1 MQNRTICLL
10 NDSFPPVIDGV
21 SNCVVNYAEN
31 IQHLGGHAIVATPA
45 VEGADDSAFSFPVLR
60 YPSIDTR
67 RQIGY
72 VTGYPFSPEI
82 SEKIKESHP
91 DVLHTHCPVTS
102 CLFARSLR
110 YLTDS
115 PVVLT
120 YHTKFDIDIS
130 NAIRGRLVQ
139 EGALRALL
147 LNIRA
152 CDEVWAV
159 SEGAGENLRKLGYEG
174 DYVVM
179 RNGVDMPLGP
189 ADEKDVS
196 EATDGFDLPAG
207 IPVYLFVGRMM
218 WYKGVR
224 IILDALTRL
233 SREGRDFRMVFIG
246 GGGDAP
252 EITAYSSEC
261 GLDGK
266 CIFTGPLR
274 DRRLLRAWYTRAD
287 LFLFPST
294 FDTNGL
300 VVREAAA
307 SGTASVLI
315 AGSSAAEGVISG
327 RNGFLID
334 EEPEALAG
342 CLSGLYD
349 NPEFSAQVGRAA
361 ARDLYLPWKDAVAI
375 ACERY
380 DIVLD
385 KYRSGQYEKKTGDGF
400 FKSQGE
406 LMGFLS
412 LVENQRRSVKL
423 NLGAAREAIIEHRN
437 EIKNEINYAYEN
449 LIDRMDKYL

>member
-1 MQNRTICLL
+1 
-10 NDSFPPVIDGV
+10 
-21 SNCVVNYAEN
+21 
-31 IQHLGGHAIVATPA
+31 
-45 VEGADDSAFSFPVLR
+45 
-60 YPSIDTR
+60 
-67 RQIGY
+67 
-72 VTGYPFSPEI
+72 
-82 SEKIKESHP
+82 
-91 DVLHTHCPVTS
+91 
-102 CLFARSLR
+102 
-110 YLTDS
+110 
-115 PVVLT
+115 VVLT

-207 IPVYLFVGRMM
+207 VPVYLFVGRMM

-246 GGGDAP
+246 GGQDAE
-252 EITAYSSEC
+252 EIKAYNTKLK
-261 GLDGK
+261 LDDK
-266 CIFTGPLR
+266 VMFLGPVY
-274 DRRLLRAWYTRAD
+274 DRTELSAWYCRAD
-287 LFLFPST
+287 LFLFPSN

-307 SGTASVLI
+307 CSLPSVLI
-315 AGSSAAEGVISG
+315 SGSCAAEGVTHG

-334 EEPEALAG
+334 ESAASLAVMLATAG
-342 CLSGLYD
+342 SDIQRLKKVGKTAADELYISWPQAIDKAIERYQVVIDRYKQGLY
-349 NPEFSAQVGRAA
+349 P
-361 ARDLYLPWKDAVAI
+361 
-375 ACERY
+375 
-380 DIVLD
+380 
-385 KYRSGQYEKKTGDGF
+385 KKTKPLDEYLKF
-400 FKSQGE
+400 QGT
-406 LMGFLS
+406 LMDVIS
-412 LVENQRRSVKL
+412 SSSK
-423 NLGAAREAIIEHRN
+423 
-437 EIKNEINYAYEN
+437 
-449 LIDRMDKYL
+449 LIDIPKNAPKLLAEGIRSFVDTYL